1 MTQYFIDVMGL
12 SSTEA
17 AQAIAL
23 FNTTLQQSFTGTI
36 QMKSDNTYTDT
47 MGGGTDTG
55 TWSLSSDNKKLTID
69 SSTEAPVI
77 LDVIELTSSKLHLK
91 GTETETDDLNGD
103 STPETIIVNIDL
115 TLTK

>member
-1 MTQYFIDVMGL
+1 
-12 SSTEA
+12 
-17 AQAIAL
+17 
-23 FNTTLQQSFTGTI
+23 
-36 QMKSDNTYTDT
+36 
-47 MGGGTDTG
+47 
-55 TWSLSSDNKKLTID
+55 
-69 SSTEAPVI
+69 